1 MERMTISVPTEMA
14 RQIEARR
21 KAEHRTR
28 SGLLQEAFRRYNFA
42 AQIPADVEEE
52 EATPAELRAIER
64 GRAALKKGQSVSLKE
79 ALRQIDAMEDNG
91 RKARAS
97 RAQPHSRG

>member
-28 SGLLQEAFRRYNFA
+28 SGLIQEAFRRYNFA
-42 AQIPADVEEE
+42 AQVPANVEDE
-52 EATPAELRAIER
+52 EATPAELRAIAR
-64 GRAALKKGQSVSLKE
+64 GRAAMKKSHSVSLRE
-79 ALRQIDAMEDNG
+79 ALSQIDAMESNG
-91 RKARAS
+91 RKARAPRS
-97 RAQPHSRG
+97 